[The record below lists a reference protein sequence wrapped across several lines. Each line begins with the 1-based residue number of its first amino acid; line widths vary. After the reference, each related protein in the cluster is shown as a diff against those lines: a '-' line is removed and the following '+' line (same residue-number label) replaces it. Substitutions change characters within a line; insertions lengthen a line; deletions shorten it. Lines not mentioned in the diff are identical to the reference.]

1 MEPSRRSFMGV
12 LAAMAGALALPKIA
26 RAIEKAP
33 TEQCECA
40 CCDAVEVTV
49 GPCESGDFKSVIPLE
64 FSEEAPRTVLV
75 KIGKRISGPAE
86 SGAYPLFECESEGS
100 PAIAVLFLEPLT
112 IDPPVGT
119 LFLGDRI
126 GTFGLPIADY
136 GAAKT
141 YIAAGL
147 SWGSSIS
154 PGKPL
159 IGVSH
164 VRAVR
169 HVRASPENGR
179 LQSSYEDTDV
189 PPTDPAAWFEA
200 PEYLQREWFAS

>member
-1 MEPSRRSFMGV
+1 MESSRRSFMGV
-12 LAAMAGALALPKIA
+12 LAAMVGALALPKIA

-33 TEQCECA
+33 ADQRDCA

-49 GPCESGDFKSVIPLE
+49 TAPMCSVAVRKVIAFGPAESVIPLE

-86 SGAYPLFECESEGS
+86 PGAYPLFECESEGS

-126 GTFGLPIADY
+126 GTFGLPIA
-136 GAAKT
+136 
-141 YIAAGL
+141 GL

-159 IGVSH
+159 IGV
-164 VRAVR
+164 
-169 HVRASPENGR
+169 RASE
-179 LQSSYEDTDV
+179 LQELFLPPGWDVTVV
-189 PPTDPAAWFEA
+189 PPTDPAAC
-200 PEYLQREWFAS
+200 LAS